1 MVSYGKKQRKR
12 IVRQYNFVL
21 LFITVTDKCSF
32 NTKINRMKDNK
43 DLIQN
48 SNRCD
53 DKLHLSDVINS
64 KKYSVKENGYF
75 NKIIYDTD
83 DLDDGKRHIMNIIVN
98 RKDNINDVYYSII
111 NNSDGKEFKYGK
123 WY

>member
-1 MVSYGKKQRKR
+1 MYHL
-12 IVRQYNFVL
+12 Y
-21 LFITVTDKCSF
+21 ITVTDKCSF

-43 DLIQN
+43 DLTQN

-53 DKLHLSDVINS
+53 DKLHLSGVINS
-64 KKYSVKENGYF
+64 KKYSVKENGYS

-98 RKDNINDVYYSII
+98 REDNIDDVYYSII